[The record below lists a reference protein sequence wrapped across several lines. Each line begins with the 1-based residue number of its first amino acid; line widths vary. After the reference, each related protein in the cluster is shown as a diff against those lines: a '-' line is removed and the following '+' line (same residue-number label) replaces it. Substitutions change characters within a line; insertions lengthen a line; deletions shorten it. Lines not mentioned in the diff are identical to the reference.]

1 MPTPSAPIHSPW
13 SARPAD
19 HGASK
24 ASSPD
29 PQKTPKPK
37 PAAINAPAP
46 STLCGFLELG
56 DDPADRFLRVTEQ
69 HPRLGIE
76 IQLVVDAGE
85 ARLHRALDDDD
96 VLRLVHVE
104 DRHAVDR
111 ARRVLPGRG
120 G

>member
-1 MPTPSAPIHSPW
+1 NAVSIPMIVAAAPTQPTADSVPRSGPTSRITPTPSAPIHSPW

-46 STLCGFLELG
+46 STLRGFLQLG
-56 DDPADRFLRVTEQ
+56 DDPADRFLRVAEQ

-85 ARLHRALDDDD
+85 ARLH
-96 VLRLVHVE
+96 
-104 DRHAVDR
+104 
-111 ARRVLPGRG
+111 
-120 G
+120 